1 MVDSPSIQ
9 QRIDA
14 IKMEIARSV
23 TQSRYFKQKSCTY
36 DAPRRAMPARVK
48 KLIRELDSLEKE
60 RDTP

>member
-1 MVDSPSIQ
+1 MVDSTSIQ

-23 TQSRYFKQKSCTY
+23 TQSRYFRQKSCTY
-36 DAPRRAMPARVK
+36 AAPRRAVPAKLKR
-48 KLIRELDSLEKE
+48 LIRELDSLEKE